1 MQLLVFIV
9 YSQCDV
15 LNGPVA
21 RGMRFSLN
29 KFVATS
35 NAFQSVDHVRSRSAE
50 YSVSDIPFVHT
61 KTSPFT
67 TRASTTALD
76 RQPPPGSSV
85 KTMARVRKM
94 AQSLWTHHQLQ
105 IRNTDIHIV
114 GKPPDRTRFAR
125 QTQRHLQLPSPVHHR
140 RRMYHQGL
148 RDRLHAIRP
157 AMENATPD
165 PSRIFEPRHIAE
177 IS

>member
-1 MQLLVFIV
+1 MIF
-9 YSQCDV
+9 
-15 LNGPVA
+15 NGPIA
-21 RGMRFSLN
+21 QGLQYIS
-29 KFVATS
+29 KFVAT
-35 NAFQSVDHVRSRSAE
+35 
-50 YSVSDIPFVHT
+50 
-61 KTSPFT
+61 
-67 TRASTTALD
+67 
-76 RQPPPGSSV
+76 GSSV
-85 KTMARVRKM
+85 SHVRHRSAQYPVVNISSVHTETPPVASWSPTTAPHRQLAPSSRLKAMARVRKM